1 MNVILLAIYKWNASH
16 IEFHLDLD
24 GNGEEFSSGHCWL
37 PDQIQNVIKFVRES
51 KIINGSGVKEPS
63 NSENEERLWRADPED
78 GLRPLKK
85 IRDLID

>member
-1 MNVILLAIYKWNASH
+1 MEHGLAS
-16 IEFHLDLD
+16 
-24 GNGEEFSSGHCWL
+24 GE
-37 PDQIQNVIKFVRES
+37 IQNVIKFVRES
-51 KIINGSGVKEPS
+51 KIINGNGVKEPS